1 MLLNEKIKNY
11 NVVLVSQSPRRR
23 ELLKG
28 LEIEFTST
36 SVDTAESYP
45 DTLEGAQIPVFIAE
59 RKADAYM
66 SQMSDDTLAIT
77 ADTIVFA
84 GGKVLGKPHDA
95 KEASEMLKSLSG
107 NTHQVITGVCIF
119 TKSKR
124 RSFHAIS
131 EVTFA
136 TLRDEEIT
144 HYIEV
149 YKPFDK
155 AGSYGVQEWIGYIGI
170 EKIVG
175 SYFNVMGLPVQRLYK
190 ELEQLIINN

>member
-1 MLLNEKIKNY
+1 MLLNEIIKNY

-36 SVDTAESYP
+36 SVDTAENYP
-45 DTLEGAQIPVFIAE
+45 VNLEGAQIPVFIAE
-59 RKADAYM
+59 LKADAYM

-77 ADTIVFA
+77 ADTIVLA

-95 KEASEMLKSLSG
+95 KEASEMLRTLSG
-107 NTHQVITGVCIF
+107 KTHQVITGVCIF
-119 TKSKR
+119 TKKMR
-124 RSFHAIS
+124 RTFHAMS

-136 TLRDEEIT
+136 TLREEEIA

-155 AGSYGVQEWIGYIGI
+155 AGSYGVQEWIGYVGI
-170 EKIVG
+170 EKING